1 VNYRVTVAGQAF
13 EIEVDHERRV
23 RINGRPLY
31 LDLEQVGGLPIYSLA
46 LDDTGYVVFVEEAQE
61 HYRVEVQGQ
70 VYDVNVERQL
80 PQLVARKIEC
90 RGDGRS
96 DGRGD
101 GRSDAGECLAVTAPL
116 AGRLLSLLVAVSDQV
131 EAGQVLAVVESMK
144 MLIQLKASQPGMVAA
159 VHGPPGR
166 DVNQGE
172 ELLTLRLAG
181 PASQAH

>member
-90 RGDGRS
+90 RGDGR
-96 DGRGD
+96 GD

>member
-1 VNYRVTVAGQAF
+1 MNYRVTVAGQAF

-90 RGDGRS
+90 RGDGR
-96 DGRGD
+96 GD